1 MKISFTPQGIPYED
15 KDGNY
20 EVDSVLLHRYSL
32 ADDEVVDKYPG
43 KTDRQVQ
50 VIEHDVAIAA
60 AEAAIEA
67 WDADESNEGK
77 PGRPTV
83 PPALREE

>member
-20 EVDSVLLHRYSL
+20 EVDSALLHRYSL

-50 VIEHDVAIAA
+50 VIEHDAAIAA

-67 WDADESNEGK
+67 WDADEANEGK

>member
-1 MKISFTPQGIPYED
+1 MKISFTPQGMPYED
-15 KDGNY
+15 IDGNH
-20 EVDSVLLHRYSL
+20 EVESYLLHRYSL
-32 ADDEVVDKYPG
+32 ANDEVVDKYPG
-43 KTDRQVQ
+43 KTDREVQ
-50 VIEHDVAIAA
+50 VIEHAVAIAA

-67 WDADESNEGK
+67 WDEDKTNEGK